1 VGPVARSGLKLA
13 GATVV
18 TGTQWGDEGKGKVV
32 DYLAERADVVVR
44 FNGGANAGHTVI
56 AGGKKF
62 AFHLVPSGI
71 ARPGKMNVIAAGVA
85 VDPEVLAEEIAEAQ
99 RAVGRVHLLISERA
113 HVVLPFHK
121 LLDELREDKRAQG
134 AKLGTTKR
142 GIGPVYEAKA
152 ARSGMRVAELVDRA
166 SLVAHVEASAREVAP
181 LVPPSRLDEFSPA
194 SVIGRLSK
202 AADALRPF
210 VGDAEEALWRAQD
223 EGKQILLEGA
233 QAVMLDL
240 DFGTYPFVTSS
251 SCTAGAAAALSGLPP
266 SAITRSVGV
275 VKAYTTRVGA
285 GPFPTELPE
294 EGGGKRL
301 RDAGAE
307 FGTTTGRPRRCGWLD
322 LVILRRAVRLCGLT
336 DLALTK
342 LDVLSGIEPLEVCVA
357 YTLDG
362 TRLDTVPARASAYA
376 RCKPVLERMEPIP
389 RADWHGLAS
398 TDGTLRALPTEAKDY
413 VKFVE
418 SRAHCKVTWVGVG
431 PAREDILTA
440 N

>member
-1 VGPVARSGLKLA
+1 MKVA

-32 DYLAERADVVVR
+32 DFLAERADVVVR

-85 VDPEVLAEEIAEAQ
+85 VDPEVLAEEIAQAQ
-99 RAVGRVHLLISERA
+99 AAVGRVNLLISERA

-121 LLDELREDKRAQG
+121 LLDELREDKRARG
-134 AKLGTTKR
+134 AKLGTTRR

-166 SLVAHVEASAREVAP
+166 SLVAHVEAAAREIAP
-181 LVPPSRLDEFSPA
+181 LVPAARREEFAAPA
-194 SVIGRLSK
+194 VVARLSK
-202 AADALRPF
+202 AAEALSPY

-266 SAITRSVGV
+266 TAITRSVGV
-275 VKAYTTRVGA
+275 VKAYTTRVGE

-301 RDAGAE
+301 REAGAE

-322 LVILRRAVRLCGLT
+322 LVILRRAVRLCGIT

-342 LDVLSGIEPLEVCVA
+342 LDVLSGIDPLEVCVG

-362 TRLDTVPARASAYA
+362 KPIHTLPARASEYA
-376 RCKPVLERMEPIP
+376 RCKPVLERMDPIP
-389 RADWHGLAS
+389 RADWRALAS
-398 TDGTLRALPTEAKDY
+398 KDGTLGALPSEARAYLKL
-413 VKFVE
+413 VE
-418 SRAHCKVTWVGVG
+418 SHARCKVTWVGVG